1 MPCMALIRLTGVVL
15 LGAAVVVA
23 AVAVAAR
30 FSDGPI
36 GPFAGGPFRSGQ
48 PFVGLQIDWQALA
61 HNPQVELQLLNPP
74 RSRTTHL
81 VVLDNHPYIPSG
93 IVKVGPFVFLG
104 QAFWKRWP
112 YEALKD
118 PRVIL
123 RVDGKLYQ
131 GRATRVTDPK
141 LHRELI
147 ALMSEKYHLDLKEP
161 PAPER
166 VWFFHLEPGRA

>member
-1 MPCMALIRLTGVVL
+1 MTLIRLTGVVM
-15 LGAAVVVA
+15 LGAAAAVA

-30 FSDGPI
+30 LSDGPI

-48 PFVGLQIDWQALA
+48 PFTGIEVDWQALA
-61 HNPQVELQLLNPP
+61 RNPQVELQLINPP

-81 VVLDNHPYIPSG
+81 VVLDNQAYVPSG

-112 YEALKD
+112 DEALND

-123 RVDGKLYQ
+123 RSDGKLYR
-131 GRATRVTDPK
+131 GRAIRVTDPR
-141 LHRELI
+141 LHRELS
-147 ALMSEKYHLDLKEP
+147 ALMSAKYHLDLKDP
-161 PAPER
+161 PGPER
-166 VWFFHLEPGRA
+166 VWFFHLEL